1 MHERFSDRARHA
13 MALANQ
19 EANRLR
25 HEYLAPAHIM
35 LGLIAE
41 GNCVATEALRVLR
54 VDLDR
59 VRTQVAEEL
68 GEGSSGGGVG
78 LRAQS
83 DATKQVIALAV
94 EEARK
99 LGHRYVGTEHLVL
112 ALLAYEQGIPSQ
124 VLRKEGVDA
133 DQLRERILAMLR
145 SSTDPNHD
153 LAHSRH
159 GDFEWV
165 HQQELAKA
173 FHSPK
178 FWHTL
183 ILAVDS
189 ANRLGAGEIQAEH
202 LLLAIL
208 RDETCRA
215 SSLLHEHGVTADVIR
230 AKLMSRT

>member
-1 MHERFSDRARHA
+1 

-19 EANRLR
+19 EANRLK

-35 LGLIAE
+35 LGVIAE
-41 GNCVATEALRVLR
+41 GHCVATEALRVLN

-59 VRTQVAEEL
+59 VREQVAKEL

-83 DATKQVIALAV
+83 DATKQVISLAV
-94 EEARK
+94 DEARK
-99 LGHRYVGTEHLVL
+99 LGHRYIGTEHLVL
-112 ALLAYEQGIPSQ
+112 ALVAQEKSIPSQ
-124 VLRKEGVDA
+124 VLRAEGVNA
-133 DQLRERILAMLR
+133 DSLRERVLGMLR
-145 SSTDPNHD
+145 SSVDLNHD

-208 RDETCRA
+208 RDEGCKAAT
-215 SSLLHEHGVTADVIR
+215 LLREHGVTADVVR
-230 AKLMSRT
+230 SKLTGRE